1 MASDIQYVER
11 TEPDQVLDN
20 PGVIM
25 SVVAA
30 TVRPATVVVPSRLLN
45 AVLCGLEA
53 AGARLPH
60 TLAVPVMVAHDAVAA
75 IAYR

>member
-1 MASDIQYVER
+1 
-11 TEPDQVLDN
+11 
-20 PGVIM
+20 M

-30 TVRPATVVVPSRLLN
+30 TVRPATVVVPSRLLE
-45 AVLCGLEA
+45 AVLCGLET

-60 TLAVPVMVAHDAVAA
+60 TLAVPVMVAHDAVAG